1 MVRITDKKIAT
12 DALLSEVGSAST
24 GALNIFVGTTR
35 NQSHDRSV
43 VSLEYEAYLPMALK
57 KMEEIERDAR
67 GLWPIQNV
75 LVVHRVGKVEIGEA
89 SVLIAVSAAHRDEAF
104 KACRYIIDRLKDRVP
119 IWKKEFFADGTSE
132 WSMQRHE
139 EAVQS

>member
-1 MVRITDKKIAT
+1 MVRITDKNIAT

-35 NQSHDRSV
+35 NYSHDRSV